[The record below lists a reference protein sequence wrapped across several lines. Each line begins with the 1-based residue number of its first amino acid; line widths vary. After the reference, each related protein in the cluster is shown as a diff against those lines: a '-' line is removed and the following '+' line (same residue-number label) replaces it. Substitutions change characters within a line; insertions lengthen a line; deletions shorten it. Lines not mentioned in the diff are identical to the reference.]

1 MTTTTGNRHAVRY
14 CYCYGKMQI
23 VSLTIVKE
31 DKKMTNDTTPKLTQ
45 TALIE
50 MGWTKTMI

>member
-31 DKKMTNDTTPKLTQ
+31 D
-45 TALIE
+45 
-50 MGWTKTMI
+50 